1 MGTHPIFESDFDC
14 LTDLECCLAAFCVS
28 QPLGSFP
35 PVWLTLISIFRILLT
50 TEQSLFQPPRM
61 ISSMLSLSK
70 KSFVKLIST
79 PSTPPWLRQPSERL
93 RRRGLGRIRSGPS
106 SYLFLGPIRGY

>member
-35 PVWLTLISIFRILLT
+35 PVWLTLISIFPILLT
-50 TEQSLFQPPRM
+50 TELSLFQLTRM

-79 PSTPPWLRQPSERL
+79 PLTPPWLRLLFGWCQCCL
-93 RRRGLGRIRSGPS
+93 SGCKCSKP
-106 SYLFLGPIRGY
+106 FAGYSGFGHC